1 MSHNTKLPGYL
12 KPFNDRQRLAIELM
26 ASRPGLKTGEAAKA
40 LNCTTE
46 TIRSYRRNPAF
57 NDAVYS
63 RFMEIS
69 GGRLIGVVDSMIREA
84 TKGNVQAATL
94 VLKHYGKLEDKI
106 TVRIESP
113 FEKFLKVG
121 NIDDAEVV
129 EESDAVDIGKSIAIT
144 SELPERDPSNDK
156 PIGRIRKEKKAVRDI
171 QNGTY
176 NNDKRLN
183 RRKKAYNL
191 RMRAEKVGMPMLPS
205 GRQRKNV
212 RDDWI
217 KELEKREQAQGSYK
231 QKNPGFLRGF
241 F

>member
-1 MSHNTKLPGYL
+1 MEHNIKLPSYM
-12 KPFNDRQRLAIELM
+12 KVFNDRQRTAIELM
-26 ASRPGLKTGEAAKA
+26 ASRPGLKTGEAAEA

-46 TIRSYRRNPAF
+46 TIRAYRRDPAF

-69 GGRLIGVVDSMIREA
+69 GGKLIDVVDSMIREA

-106 TVRIESP
+106 TLRIESP
-113 FEKFLKVG
+113 FEKFLKIG
-121 NIDDAEVV
+121 NIDEAEVI
-129 EESDAVDIGKSIAIT
+129 EENDAVNIGKAVAIT
-144 SELPERDPSNDK
+144 SHLPERDESNDR
-156 PIGRIRKEKKAVRDI
+156 PLKKTRAENKKVRAI

-176 NNDKRLN
+176 KQEKRTT

-191 RMRAEKVGMPMLPS
+191 RMRAEKVGMDMLPP

-212 RDDWI
+212 REEWV
-217 KELEKREQAQGSYK
+217 KELESREQAMGIV
-231 QKNPGFLRGF
+231 
-241 F
+241 